1 MSEGLLNAVLAVQAE
16 APTLLKEK
24 TATVKSDK
32 GSYKYTYTSLDAIVE
47 KIGPILNKHG
57 LVWLT
62 LPTRDDRGE
71 PALNYRLCH
80 AATGEVIE
88 GTMPLMLSKADPQG
102 LGSALTYCRRYSL
115 CAVLNLVADDDDD
128 GHAARSS
135 HPGEPTPAQM
145 MELGRQVKT
154 NRPGIEI
161 LRAMLDG
168 VGATNISDVQIEDG
182 TWATQVS
189 RTQVSGLLDMFKS
202 GSLPTG
208 GSDIP
213 NDDDEAFAE
222 LERRRQADDLP
233 FDAVDAEREA

>member
-135 HPGEPTPAQM
+135 TQIHPDVPLPAQM
-145 MELGRQVKT
+145 QALGKAVQT
-154 NRPGIEI
+154 HRPGVAI
-161 LRAMLDG
+161 LRAMLNG
-168 VGATNISDVQIEDG
+168 VGATNVSDVQIADG
-182 TWATQVS
+182 SWATQVS

-208 GSDIP
+208 RSDIA
-213 NDDDEAFAE
+213 NDDEPPPDVEPG
-222 LERRRQADDLP
+222 DDIP

>member
-1 MSEGLLNAVLAVQAE
+1 MSEGLLSAVLAVQAE
-16 APTLLKEK
+16 APMLLKEK

-32 GSYKYTYTSLDAIVE
+32 GSYKYKYTSLDAIVE
-47 KIGPILNKHG
+47 QIGPILNKHG

-62 LPTRDDRGE
+62 LPTRDDFGE
-71 PALNYRLCH
+71 PALNYRLCY

-88 GTMPLMLSKADPQG
+88 GTMPLMLTKADPQG

-145 MELGRQVKT
+145 QALGKAVKT
-154 NRPGIEI
+154 NRPGVAI

-168 VGATNISDVQIEDG
+168 VGATNVSDVQIEDG
-182 TWATQVS
+182 SWATQVS

-208 GSDIP
+208 ESDVP
-213 NDDDEAFAE
+213 CDPTEPP
-222 LERRRQADDLP
+222 LEMGDTSDLP
-233 FDAVDAEREA
+233 FE